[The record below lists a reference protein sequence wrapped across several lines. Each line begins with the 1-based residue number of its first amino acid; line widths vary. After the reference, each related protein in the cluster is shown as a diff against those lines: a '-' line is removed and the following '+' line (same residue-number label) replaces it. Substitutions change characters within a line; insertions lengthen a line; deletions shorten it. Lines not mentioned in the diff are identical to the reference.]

1 MANESTRQAF
11 PRILHTVGS
20 QHSVVAGWVSLA
32 LLTGLLVF
40 SLGVNLE
47 GNNLTMNLPV
57 ALELNAPVHGS
68 SASIQ
73 TDARIEKLRGNLRL
87 PVRNGA
93 FFSGSMF
100 LIVLLFG
107 FLLWVLTQLR
117 HIFRSLSRGLLFIP
131 ENARRIR
138 WVGLTVIFG
147 ELVRAALVYFWSYY
161 TSLHFTAN
169 GLRFVASIDLSVITI
184 IGGLAILVIAEV
196 FREATRLHEDQSLTI

>member
-1 MANESTRQAF
+1 MKALGERSIASFIRFVLDAAWW
-11 PRILHTVGS
+11 L
-20 QHSVVAGWVSLA
+20 VVVSLA
-32 LLTGLLVF
+32 FLAGLLVVSF
-40 SLGVNLE
+40 CVKLE

-68 SASIQ
+68 ASIE
-73 TDARIEKLRGNLRL
+73 TDARIEKLRGSLRF

-107 FLLWVLTQLR
+107 PLLWVLTQLR

-138 WVGLTVIFG
+138 WVGFMVIFG
-147 ELVRAALVYFWSYY
+147 ELARAGLVYFWSYY
-161 TSLHFTAN
+161 TSLHFTMN
-169 GLRFVASIDLSVITI
+169 GLRFVASTDFNGITI
-184 IGGLAILVIAEV
+184 VGGFAILVIAEV
-196 FREATRLHEDQSLTI
+196 FREGTRLYEDQSLTI

>member
-1 MANESTRQAF
+1 MKALGERSIASFIRFVLDAAWW
-11 PRILHTVGS
+11 L
-20 QHSVVAGWVSLA
+20 VVVTLA

-40 SLGVNLE
+40 SFGVKWE

-68 SASIQ
+68 SASME
-73 TDARIEKLRGNLRL
+73 TDARIEKLRGNLRF

-107 FLLWVLTQLR
+107 SLLWVLTQLR
-117 HIFRSLSRGLLFIP
+117 HVFRSLSRGLLFIP

-138 WVGLTVIFG
+138 WVGFTVIFG
-147 ELVRAALVYFWSYY
+147 ELARAALVYFWSYY

-169 GLRFVASIDLSVITI
+169 GLRFVASTDFNGITI
-184 IGGLAILVIAEV
+184 VGGLAILVIAEV
-196 FREATRLHEDQSLTI
+196 FREGTRLHEDQSLTI